1 MRRQEILKQLGQRSQ
16 DMRHPPQSQQPGAS
30 GAEARSNTVEQL
42 EERIRHLESL
52 YVGLVDLLADANA
65 SGVAVSEDKGDL
77 SRDLQRDLVVD
88 GVSLDKINEFVD
100 SVLSTST
107 TNLGWIPDAL
117 ERKIYRRLLQLALGL
132 VAKGLTTA
140 KVKVGDGHELT
151 FSLSP
156 AEKADGMDDATA
168 EGAEDEVEQA
178 SAAPSNLDR
187 VVFDALKTILSSLQ
201 VDFLN
206 HKIQFHLE

>member
-65 SGVAVSEDKGDL
+65 SGAAVSEDKGDL

-140 KVKVGDGHELT
+140 KVKMGDGHELT

-156 AEKADGMDDATA
+156 AENADAATA
-168 EGAEDEVEQA
+168 NEGAEAEPA

-187 VVFDALKTILSSLQ
+187 VVFDALRTILSSLQ